1 MPTHSIVEGV
11 SETTDSP
18 DQNSPSS
25 TDARFD
31 DQQFRTVLGHFPTGV
46 TIVSGMHDD
55 EPVGFTIGSFTSV
68 SLEPPLVGFLPMK
81 ASDTWAA
88 MATSEAF
95 CVNVLSRQQA
105 DLCWKFAKSDNEA
118 ERFNEVDWHRGPTGS
133 PIIDRA
139 VAWID
144 CTVEHVYE
152 MGDHYF
158 VLGRVVALEADADH
172 DGEGPFPLLFFK
184 GTLGGFAAEG

>member
-1 MPTHSIVEGV
+1 M
-11 SETTDSP
+11 SEIADHAF
-18 DQNSPSS
+18 
-25 TDARFD
+25 DA
-31 DQQFRTVLGHFPTGV
+31 QEFRTVLGHFPTGV
-46 TIVSGMHDD
+46 TIVSGLHDG

-68 SLEPPLVGFLPMK
+68 SLDPPLVGFLAMK
-81 ASDTWAA
+81 DSVTWAA
-88 MATSEAF
+88 MARSGAF
-95 CVNVLSRQQA
+95 CVNVLSRDQA
-105 DLCWKFAKSDNEA
+105 DLCWKFAKSGNEPD
-118 ERFNEVDWHRGPTGS
+118 RFTDVDWHTAPTGS

-144 CTVEHVYE
+144 CTVEQVVE

-172 DGEGPFPLLFFK
+172 NGQGPFPLLFFK